1 MYMTV
6 NDFTSKA
13 WYVAE
18 IAIIGE
24 KAHQDAIRKGG
35 DLIDNII
42 EKSLWSGYNREL
54 QSDTLR
60 NVKNKYVKSFGAVD
74 DYVVIIV

>member
-13 WYVAE
+13 WYATE
-18 IAIIGE
+18 IAVIEE
-24 KAHQDAIRKGG
+24 KAHQEAMYKGG

-42 EKSLWSGYNREL
+42 EKSLWNGYNSKL
-54 QSDTLR
+54 QSDTLQ
-60 NVKNKYVKSFGAVD
+60 NIKNRYVKSFGAVD
-74 DYVVIIV
+74 DYVIIIV

>member
-13 WYVAE
+13 WYAAE
-18 IAIIGE
+18 IAVIEE
-24 KAHQDAIRKGG
+24 KAHQEAMYKGG

-60 NVKNKYVKSFGAVD
+60 NIKNKYVKSFGAVD